1 VSNGHIPVLADSLA
15 ENIQIKPDAVIVDA
29 TIGYAGH
36 SLRLAERFLGKEG
49 VIIGLDVDQACLDY
63 SRDLLSTLDCRVILE
78 KTNFVNINNVVRDK
92 GFEKVDFVLADLGWC
107 SAQLDDKNRGLS
119 FQSNMPLDM
128 RLDSALSTTAEDIV
142 NKYDRDQLADLI
154 YRFGEERL
162 PRKIA
167 SAIEDFRRV
176 QPIKTTGQLAV
187 IIDRALGGRFGSG
200 RSGRIHP
207 ATKTFQALRIA
218 VNHELDNLEKLLKLV
233 PEILGREGYFA
244 VISFHSLEDRLV
256 KQDFR
261 QKAKNGEYF
270 LVNKKPITASDAEVK
285 ANARSRSAKLRIA
298 MKN

>member
-1 VSNGHIPVLADSLA
+1 MSNGHIPVLADSLVRH
-15 ENIQIKPDAVIVDA
+15 IQLKPDAVIVDA
-29 TIGYAGH
+29 TVGYAGH
-36 SLRLAERFLGKEG
+36 SLQLVERFLGEEG

-63 SRDLLSTLDCRVILE
+63 SRNLLSSQKCRVILE

-107 SAQLDDKNRGLS
+107 SAQLEDKNRGLS

-128 RLDSALSTTAEDIV
+128 RLDSSLSTTAADIV
-142 NKYDRDQLADLI
+142 NKYDRDKLADLI
-154 YRFGEERL
+154 YKFGEERSS
-162 PRKIA
+162 RKIA

-176 QPIKTTGQLAV
+176 QPIKTTAQLAV

-218 VNHELDNLEKLLKLV
+218 VNHELENLEKLLKQV
-233 PEILGREGYFA
+233 PEILERQSYFA

-261 QKAKNGEYF
+261 QRAKNGQYC
-270 LVNKKPITASDAEVK
+270 LINKKPISASDVEVK